1 MHRLTAIAVILS
13 ILAASAGELVHACT
27 MADLPQPAASAASD
41 MPCHGTRE
49 KSDGRSMHE
58 AAEPEAAG
66 PAMDSM
72 DSMDCCDDA
81 GVATCFDCLCTAVS
95 MPLSALQTAMP
106 DSVPVSLRHA
116 PALSTEPPPE
126 RPPEY
131 LLRPPI
137 SIS

>member
-27 MADLPQPAASAASD
+27 MADMPRPAASAAPA
-41 MPCHGTRE
+41 MPCHGAE
-49 KSDGRSMHE
+49 GQSGRHSMHA
-58 AAEPEAAG
+58 AAEPGMEA
-66 PAMDSM
+66 M

-95 MPLSALQTAMP
+95 MPLSALETAMP
-106 DSVPVSLRHA
+106 DSAPVSLRHA
-116 PALSTEPPPE
+116 PALSTVPPPE

-137 SIS
+137 SVS